1 MGLPNMQMVI
11 PVPNVNIESM
21 TSSMQKSALA
31 MQQQVQSQMQQQ
43 MQQNSANFVT
53 SSSSQVLLYRI
64 ILIVLFSV
72 IHPFLRILRVLTQAM
87 VL

>member
-1 MGLPNMQMVI
+1 MGIPNMQMVI

-21 TSSMQKSALA
+21 TSSMQKSAMA

-53 SSSSQVLLYRI
+53 SSSSQVRLYHTHS
-64 ILIVLFSV
+64 IVFCNSS
-72 IHPFLRILRVLTQAM
+72 ITIS
-87 VL
+87 